1 MDSLSANYIYLILND
16 GGSSIIDG
24 LTFTDS
30 NIGYKVGIYIQDN
43 INSLIIQNC
52 VFKNLIVGTS
62 NNIIN
67 TGSFQSLQILN
78 SVFEN
83 ISSQTSDDY
92 GNIMIEIKSINLTSA
107 SDSKIS
113 NITIQNSVIGFID
126 FYTIV
131 GSPNQ
136 TINFIISNIYY
147 ENWVIQNQLDL
158 ISFGSLQTQK
168 DISFKIDNIN
178 FSNVTFLKY
187 GNLLSFQQQ
196 ITNILLLQNSNF
208 KNVVS
213 AFIYIEAANKQ
224 NLNVTTKV
232 RISNTTFTNISS
244 QYGSLIEVN
253 EGGYLEINQSNFSAI
268 YWFEEGSVLYAG
280 SQRAT
285 VIITNSTF
293 YNNTSLQGGVF
304 NVDSESVIKIYNWEI
319 SYNFGVVSGV
329 IHADNNGYYEIY
341 GSHIHHNYAVS
352 SSVSQIYDVAT
363 VPIIDSCTLNDN
375 YVLSSASLLLEL
387 KGSCNL
393 LWFLKTA
400 FKNYLLANPSA
411 YNIASSNKFFQLI
424 QSNIQ
429 IRNSSQ
435 FYNGEGIVDSFI
447 SNVNITSSQFYNI
460 KIADYCF
467 KITTSNSSVSD
478 SNFYNLTLSDAS
490 SLFQASFDSVVNF
503 SNVSLINSQV
513 SFATVLSAEM
523 YASKVSIS
531 NVTSQSAILN
541 INGATGVVL
550 QNLVLNNL
558 NSSSTYLIYLEKSS
572 VASMVNI
579 TVSNT
584 ASSPLYVYSSNVN
597 LIDRFS
603 ARYWMQSIFIGLSD
617 IQSISNS
624 EFMYLGG
631 SNLHKGGAVY
641 IQDSNTTISNSKF
654 ANNTAVSG
662 GAIYFSCQRTN
673 MWALTIQNSTF
684 SNNIGIKSGGAI

>member
-24 LTFTDS
+24 LTF
-30 NIGYKVGIYIQDN
+30 
-43 INSLIIQNC
+43 NSLIIQNC

-62 NNIIN
+62 SNIIN

-136 TINFIISNIYY
+136 TINFIISDIYY
-147 ENWVIQNQLDL
+147 ENWVIQNQLNL

-208 KNVVS
+208 QNLVS

-224 NLNVTTKV
+224 NLNITTKV
-232 RISNTTFTNISS
+232 RISNTTFTNINA
-244 QYGSLIEVN
+244 QYGSLIQVN
-253 EGGYLEINQSNFSAI
+253 EGGYLEIDKSSFSAI

-285 VIITNSTF
+285 VVITNSTF

-304 NVDSESVIKIYNWEI
+304 NVDSKSVIKIYNWEI

-329 IHADNNGYYEIY
+329 IHADNNGYYEMY

-363 VPIIDSCTLNDN
+363 IPIIDSCTLNDN
-375 YVLSSASLLLEL
+375 YILNSTALLSEL
-387 KGSCNL
+387 KGSWNL
-393 LWFLKTA
+393 LWFLNTA
-400 FKNYLLANPSA
+400 FKNYLLANPAA

-424 QSNIQ
+424 QSSIQ
-429 IRNSSQ
+429 IRNQSK

-490 SLFQASFDSVVNF
+490 SLFQASFDSVINF
-503 SNVSLINSQV
+503 SNASLINSQV

-523 YASKVSIS
+523 YASRVSIS

-541 INGATGVVL
+541 LNGATGVVL
-550 QNLVLNNL
+550 QNLILNNL
-558 NSSSTYLIYLEKSS
+558 NSSSTYLIYLSQSS
-572 VASMVNI
+572 VASMINI

-584 ASSPLYVYSSNVN
+584 VNSPLYVYSSNIN
-597 LIDRFS
+597 LIDHFS
-603 ARYWMQSIFIGLSD
+603 ARYWMQNIFIELSD
-617 IQSISNS
+617 IESISNS
-624 EFMYLGG
+624 EFVYLGG

-641 IQDSNTTISNSKF
+641 IQDSNATISNSKF
-654 ANNTAVSG
+654 VNNTAISG
-662 GAIYFSCQRTN
+662 GAIYFSCPRTN

-684 SNNIGIKSGGAI
+684 SNNIGIKNGGAI